1 MGITSTGHEFTG
13 LTHTGLVREHNEDVI
28 GFDETLGVAV
38 VADGMGGYNAGEVA
52 SAIAV
57 EVLLNHV
64 REHLAG
70 TDALDPDIES
80 GLAAQSILLRDAIT
94 RGNAQIH
101 HTATTEAACAGMGTT
116 VVACLFLADRVAV
129 AHVGDSRLYRFRAG
143 VLEQVTTDHSLL
155 AELVAR
161 GFYTAEEARKS
172 QNRNLVTR
180 ALGVEKTVEVTI
192 CEEPLVPGDIYL
204 LCSDGLSDMVEDAD
218 IGLTISN
225 FGANLHA
232 TAEQLVQLANENGG
246 RDNISALLVR
256 TGNPVRTRK
265 RWLERLTDWFG

>member
-1 MGITSTGHEFTG
+1 MGIAAVAHEFAG

-28 GFDETLGVAV
+28 GFDEGLGVAV

-57 EVLLNHV
+57 DVLLQHV
-64 REHLAG
+64 RENLAG
-70 TDALDPDIES
+70 SGASDTDLES

-94 RGNAQIH
+94 LGNEQIH
-101 HTATTEAACAGMGTT
+101 HAAAAEAACAGMGTT

-129 AHVGDSRLYRFRAG
+129 AHVGDSRIYRFRAG

-192 CEEPLVPGDIYL
+192 SEEPLVPGDIYL
-204 LCSDGLSDMVEDAD
+204 LCSDGLSDMVEDSD

-232 TAEQLVQLANENGG
+232 TAEQLVQLANEKGG

-256 TGNPVRTRK
+256 AGKPVGARK
-265 RWLERLTDWFG
+265 RWLDWLTDWFG